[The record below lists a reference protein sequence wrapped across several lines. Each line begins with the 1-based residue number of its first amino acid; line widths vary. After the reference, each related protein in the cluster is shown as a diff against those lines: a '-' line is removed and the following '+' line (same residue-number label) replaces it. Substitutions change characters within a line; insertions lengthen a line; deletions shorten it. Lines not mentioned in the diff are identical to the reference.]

1 MSAVM
6 PAVERPDDRLSGE
19 TDDPRYPDAVENIEV
34 VVGRIGKPHGLRGEV
49 TIDVRTDEPERR
61 FAPGTTMRAQPPQ
74 GSASPLRSLTVTR
87 SRWHQTVLLATFEE
101 IGDRDAAEAARG
113 IVLHATLGPEDAPED
128 PEEFY
133 DHQLIGLAAYDE
145 SGTHLG
151 ELTAVVHGSAQDL
164 LTIRTPDGRD
174 TLVPFVAALVPEVDV
189 AAGRVVIADR
199 PGLVAPFPDDSA
211 ETTRSVGPG
220 A

>member
-1 MSAVM
+1 MAPVSSF
-6 PAVERPDDRLSGE
+6 PADTLTPVES
-19 TDDPRYPDAVENIEV
+19 IEV

-49 TIDVRTDEPERR
+49 TIDVRTDEPDRR
-61 FAPGTTMRAQPPQ
+61 FTPGTSLRAQPPA

-87 SRWHQTVLLATFEE
+87 ARWHQQVLLLTFEE
-101 IGDRDAAEAARG
+101 IDGRDAAEAARG

-145 SGTHLG
+145 AGTHLG
-151 ELTAVVHGSAQDL
+151 EVTAVVHGSAQDL
-164 LTIRTPDGRD
+164 LTVRALDGRN

-189 AAGRVVIADR
+189 EAGRVVIADR
-199 PGLVAPFPDDSA
+199 PGLVSPFPDEKADA
-211 ETTRSVGPG
+211 
-220 A
+220 

>member
-1 MSAVM
+1 VAPVSSF
-6 PAVERPDDRLSGE
+6 PADTLTPVES
-19 TDDPRYPDAVENIEV
+19 IEV

-49 TIDVRTDEPERR
+49 TVDVRTDEPDRR
-61 FAPGTTMRAQPPQ
+61 FTPGTTLRAQPPQ
-74 GSASPLRSLTVTR
+74 GSASPITSLTVTR
-87 SRWHQTVLLATFEE
+87 ARWHQTVLLLTFEE

-133 DHQLIGLAAYDE
+133 DHQLIGLAAYDVD
-145 SGTHLG
+145 GTHLG
-151 ELTAVVHGSAQDL
+151 ELTAVVHGAAQDL
-164 LTIRTPDGRD
+164 LTVRTPDGRN

-199 PGLVAPFPDDSA
+199 PGLVAPFPDDKPDDGS
-211 ETTRSVGPG
+211 G

>member
-1 MSAVM
+1 MAPVPSF
-6 PAVERPDDRLSGE
+6 PADTLTPVES
-19 TDDPRYPDAVENIEV
+19 IEV

-49 TIDVRTDEPERR
+49 TVDVRTDEPDRR
-61 FAPGTTMRAQPPQ
+61 FTPGTTLRAQPPQ
-74 GSASPLRSLTVTR
+74 GSASPITSLTVTR
-87 SRWHQTVLLATFEE
+87 ARWHQTVLLLTFEE

-133 DHQLIGLAAYDE
+133 DHQLIGLAAYDVD
-145 SGTHLG
+145 GTHLG
-151 ELTAVVHGSAQDL
+151 ELTAVVHGAAQDL
-164 LTIRTPDGRD
+164 LTVRTPDGRN

-199 PGLVAPFPDDSA
+199 PGLVAPFPDDKPDDGS
-211 ETTRSVGPG
+211 G